1 MKYYLAIDIG
11 ASSGRHI
18 LGHIENQKIILEE
31 IYRFPNG
38 MKKKDNHLIW
48 DTDGL
53 FLHILNGMKKCKE
66 KNIIPYSMGIDTWA
80 VDYALLD
87 SNGNRIQDVYGYR
100 DTRTEQADQKVY
112 EMITEKDLYIR
123 TGIQKQNFNTI
134 YQLMAEDNLEK
145 ADCMLLL
152 PDYFHYLLTGK
163 KVTEYTNATTTQL
176 VSPTTKNWDEELI
189 DKLGY
194 PRKLFTKIET
204 PKTILGDLKEEIQ
217 KEVGFNTKVVL
228 PASHD
233 TASAI
238 LALPCNQDV
247 IYISSGTWSLMGC
260 EIKKANCSAISQKHN
275 FTNEGGIDYRFRYL
289 KNIMGMWMINRIK
302 EEIGKEYSFD
312 EIVALAKKENIT
324 SIVDAQDNRFIAPSS
339 MVKEIQ
345 NACIET
351 SQQVPTTIGQIAKVI
366 YASLANSYASTAL
379 EIEEITGKTYDS
391 IHIIGGGSKASYL
404 NELTA
409 KACKKDVYVGPI
421 EATAIGNISAQML
434 SSKEFE
440 TLQEARKCIF
450 NSFDIQKIE
459 GGKE

>member
-38 MKKKDNHLIW
+38 MKKKDGHLIW
-48 DTDGL
+48 DVDEL
-53 FLHILNGMKKCKE
+53 FLHILKGMKKCKE

-100 DTRTEQADQKVY
+100 DSRTEQVDRKVY
-112 EMITEKDLYIR
+112 ERITEEDLYSR
-123 TGIQKQNFNTI
+123 TGIQKQKFNTI

-152 PDYFHYLLTGK
+152 SDYFHYLLTGK

-176 VSPTTKNWDEELI
+176 VSPITKDWDEELI
-189 DKLGY
+189 EKLGY
-194 PRKLFTKIET
+194 PRKLFTKIKT
-204 PKTILGDLKEEIQ
+204 PKTILGDLKEDIQ

-247 IYISSGTWSLMGC
+247 TYISSGTWSLMGC
-260 EIKKANCSAISQKHN
+260 EIKEANCSTISQKHN

-289 KNIMGMWMINRIK
+289 KNIMGMWMINRVK
-302 EEIGKEYSFD
+302 EEIGNEYSFD

-324 SIVDAQDNRFIAPSS
+324 SIVDVQDNRFIAPSS

-345 NACIET
+345 NACLET

-379 EIEEITGKTYDS
+379 EIEEITGKTYDA

-409 KACKKDVYVGPI
+409 KTCKKDIYVGPI